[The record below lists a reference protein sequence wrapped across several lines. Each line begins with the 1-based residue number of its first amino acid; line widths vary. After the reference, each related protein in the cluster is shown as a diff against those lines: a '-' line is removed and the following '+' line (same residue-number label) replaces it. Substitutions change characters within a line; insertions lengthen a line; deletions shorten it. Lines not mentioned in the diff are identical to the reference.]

1 MPRARLNG
9 IEVHYELSGSGHR
22 LLFLNGTGA
31 TLAQMAPVVSLFAK
45 TFEVLAFDQRGIGQS
60 SAPSEPYAMADL
72 ADDALALADQ
82 LGWDHFHLIG
92 ISFGGMVAQEM
103 AVTAP
108 ERVDR
113 LALLCTSPGGAGGS
127 SFPFRSLL
135 ELTLASRV
143 TVSAEIM
150 DTRFTPEWLQ
160 EHESD
165 RFLAGVL
172 AQRFSPEAFD
182 EERGTALQLDA
193 RSEHDVFDRLPRISC
208 PTLVASGRF
217 DGIAPPANGA
227 AIASQIPRGELR
239 LFEGGHAFIG
249 QDPESLPAIVRFL
262 SSE

>member
-1 MPRARLNG
+1 
-9 IEVHYELSGSGHR
+9 
-22 LLFLNGTGA
+22 
-31 TLAQMAPVVSLFAK
+31 
-45 TFEVLAFDQRGIGQS
+45 
-60 SAPSEPYAMADL
+60 MADL
-72 ADDALALADQ
+72 ADDALALADH
-82 LGWDHFHLIG
+82 LGWEHFRLIG

-108 ERVDR
+108 ERIDR

-135 ELTLASRV
+135 EMTPGKRA

-150 DTRFTPEWLQ
+150 DSRFTPVWLE

-172 AQRFSPEAFD
+172 AQRFTPEAFSV
-182 EERGTALQLDA
+182 ERGIALQLQA

-208 PTLVASGRF
+208 PTLIASGPF
-217 DGIAPPANGA
+217 DGIAPPVNGI
-227 AIASQIPRGELR
+227 AIASQIPQAELR

-249 QDPESLPAIVRFL
+249 QDPESLPGIVQFL
-262 SSE
+262 ASD